1 MNNQPIADNMLEF
14 IENKQL
20 EEIEASMNEEPTY
33 TKQQLVDALVHE
45 YDYLCH
51 DDFDPEEDMTIG
63 EYQEYLNT
71 LSVEQLII
79 ETDTDD
85 EYYTL
90 DQYMYNHN

>member
-1 MNNQPIADNMLEF
+1 MNNQPITDNMLEF

-20 EEIEASMNEEPTY
+20 EEIEAVMNEEPTY

-51 DDFDPEEDMTIG
+51 DDFDPDVDMTSAQ
-63 EYQEYLNT
+63 YVSYLNT

-85 EYYTL
+85 GVYTL
-90 DQYMYNHN
+90 DEFMHNHS